1 MPNIWR
7 LTELNSEVTRIMK
20 IKLDIDTKDMIWRI
34 NHSMTKNIE
43 SRQATLAMY
52 SWLLTPEDE

>member
-1 MPNIWR
+1 MK
-7 LTELNSEVTRIMK
+7 TR